1 MKQKIIFMGTPKI
14 AEEVLSKLINSE
26 YRPELVITQ
35 KDKPVGR
42 KQDVLASPA
51 KLLAEKNN
59 IETFTP
65 DSLKEESVVKK
76 IKDFNPDVIIV
87 VAYGKI
93 IPQSIIDIPKFG
105 VLNIHASLLPKY
117 RGASPIQ
124 HAILSGDKITG
135 VTLMQIDEK
144 MDHGPMLAKKE
155 VEISDIDTTETL
167 SEKLSEAGSYLL
179 LEVLPDLF
187 LGKIKPKEQEH
198 EKATLAKILK
208 KEDGEVKEEQ
218 TAKEIERM
226 SRAFYPWPG
235 IYLNLK
241 LKDKELKLKLTKIA
255 LAECEDK
262 KDKLYLNKDKKLI
275 LNTKD
280 GCLELIEV
288 QPESKNKMSGEAFYQ
303 GYRALL

>member
-65 DSLKEESVVKK
+65 DSLKDESVVKK

-187 LGKIKPKEQEH
+187 LGKIKPEEQEH

>member
-65 DSLKEESVVKK
+65 DSLKDESVVKK